1 MIRIGVF
8 TDDPL
13 AAIGL
18 SSVLGADSDC
28 QVAGVWEDAAGLAH
42 LVEMTQPDVLLL
54 DMACGL
60 TLWQIADLRQRAPEC
75 KVICWVRTIQFDLAM
90 NLLELGIR
98 GVLPKTIPGHLLCDL
113 VRRIAAGEHCVD
125 DTLFAPAPTQALR
138 LTGRER
144 QILTM
149 VSLGMKNREMASALS
164 ISEGTLKVYV
174 SRLLQKTG
182 MRDRHQLALYR
193 LRNPEGAAIQ
203 PPYNGGGVV
212 HASLTQ

>member
-8 TDDPL
+8 TDEPL

-18 SSVLGADSDC
+18 SSVLGAESDY
-28 QVAGVWEDAAGLAH
+28 QVAGVWDAAAGLAH
-42 LVEMTQPDVLLL
+42 LVEKAQPDVLLL
-54 DMACGL
+54 DMAGGL
-60 TLWQIADLRQRAPEC
+60 TLWQIADLRQRASEC

-90 NLLELGIR
+90 HLLELGIR

-113 VRRIAAGEHCVD
+113 VRRVAAGEHCVD

-193 LRNPEGAAIQ
+193 LRNPEGAAM
-203 PPYNGGGVV
+203 PPPTNGGVA

>member
-1 MIRIGVF
+1 MTRIGVF
-8 TDDPL
+8 TDEPL
-13 AAIGL
+13 AALGL
-18 SSVLGADSDC
+18 SSVFGAERDF
-28 QVAGVWEDAAGLAH
+28 QLTGVWDDAAGFAH
-42 LVEMTQPDVLLL
+42 QVEQSQPDVLFL

-60 TLWQIADLRQRAPEC
+60 TLWQVADLRQRAPDC
-75 KVICWVRTIQFDLAM
+75 RLICWVRTIQFDLAM
-90 NLLELGIR
+90 SLLELGIR
-98 GVLPKTIPGHLLCDL
+98 GVLPKTIPGNVLCGL
-113 VRRIAAGEHCVD
+113 VRRIATGEHCID

-149 VSLGMKNREMASALS
+149 VSFGMKNREMASALS

-193 LRNPEGAAIQ
+193 LRNPEGGSMRAPINGVGMSAALA
-203 PPYNGGGVV
+203 
-212 HASLTQ
+212 H

>member
-1 MIRIGVF
+1 MTRIGLF
-8 TDDPL
+8 TDEPL

-18 SSVLGADSDC
+18 SSVFGSESDFRL
-28 QVAGVWEDAAGLAH
+28 VGEWDDAAGLAH
-42 LVEMTQPDVLLL
+42 QVEQSQPEVLLL

-60 TLWQIADLRQRAPEC
+60 TLWQIADLRQRTPGC
-75 KVICWVRTIQFDLAM
+75 KVICWVRTLQFDLAM
-90 NLLELGIR
+90 NLLELGVR
-98 GVLPKTIPGHLLCDL
+98 GVIPKTIPGNALCGL
-113 VRRIAAGEHCVD
+113 VRRVAAGEHCVD
-125 DTLFAPAPTQALR
+125 DTLFAPAPAQALR

-193 LRNPEGAAIQ
+193 LRNPEGGAMR
-203 PPYNGGGVV
+203 PPVNGGSLP
-212 HASLTQ
+212 ASVAY

>member
-8 TDDPL
+8 TDEPL

-18 SSVLGADSDC
+18 SSVLGAETDYQITGLWDDS
-28 QVAGVWEDAAGLAH
+28 AGLAH
-42 LVEMTQPDVLLL
+42 LVEQSKPDVLLL

-75 KVICWVRTIQFDLAM
+75 RVICWVRTIQFDLAM

-98 GVLPKTIPGHLLCDL
+98 GVLPKTIPGHLLSNL
-113 VRRIAAGEHCVD
+113 VRRVAAGEHCVD
-125 DTLFAPAPTQALR
+125 DTLFAPAPTQTLR

-203 PPYNGGGVV
+203 PPYTGGGVA